1 MEERYDT
8 RQLFKLV
15 KNIRLTI
22 GDMSLQRFSV
32 LLLVANSGPDGI
44 HLSEIIRQSGIN
56 QSNATK
62 MIHNM
67 SKLKANKQPGPGLVT
82 IEAPSENL
90 SMRVVKLTKV
100 GRDTM
105 DMLFGPQDHA

>member
-8 RQLFKLV
+8 QKLFKLV

-32 LLLVANSGPDGI
+32 LLLVANSGRDGI
-44 HLSEIIRQSGIN
+44 HLAEIIRQSGVN

-67 SKLKANKQPGPGLVT
+67 SKLKANKKPGPGLVT
-82 IEAPSENL
+82 VEAPDENL
-90 SMRVVKLTKV
+90 SMRVVKLTKR
-100 GRDTM
+100 GQETM
-105 DMLFGPQDHA
+105 DMLFGPQDDA